1 MSLAKL
7 QNLPVEV
14 LLLLVE
20 HATSDGDSD
29 DDSDRDDSD
38 RDDSDRDDSDRDD
51 SDRDDSDRDDSDR
64 DDSTDCGSNGHH
76 YNDNGQARNRQ
87 HLFGSLCRV
96 NRRFHSIFE
105 PLLYR
110 AAIATENNVITTLA
124 ARDGRLDTLK
134 KAVEYGADLNSVTW
148 VPIPN
153 WSPPGDLD
161 RDLRGTEECP
171 RDTSW
176 GICWA
181 TPLHMAVCE
190 GRYDVV
196 KYLLSL
202 GVDVD
207 VPGKLLC
214 GCMSMGEIVAG
225 LDLNWSPELWDG
237 VVIASGV
244 WTPLHYAICRRKS
257 DIARFLISQGASLD
271 TTRYPDR
278 DEIPRD
284 NGIASLFGLDLSK
297 PKKSASIRNRLGT
310 LICSVGTSG
319 SMFDGHEE
327 VVGGDGY
334 GGREPLADSVA
345 AIHTAAVINDQS
357 MIRHL
362 VVDCGFD
369 INAKDGGGATA
380 LHYSLTANDIK
391 TVRCV
396 LSLGADPNIDL
407 DIDCHP
413 AVNSAAAWLVSYYSY
428 LVLMTQQDLPPSWV
442 FERAGN
448 RGTRAKFISQALG
461 ALLDHGVSCWVGDNA
476 SNPKC
481 LALYQAQVDSYWVL
495 RSRKHVY
502 DSCFKRFLEGAMTEY
517 DPAVCCDLK
526 SSVMKLFLYILI
538 WEDFDNTIEL
548 FSTIVNVAG
557 VRIIYLKALCRMTPP
572 NLQCLPTEVLLLIVS
587 GVGEKQRRAA
597 LAGLSRANKTLHT
610 TCNPFLYHDAIKDN
624 APEIT
629 TLAARHGNLDT
640 LMKAHEY
647 GADLNAVT
655 WVPIPSWTEKGNVI
669 SQDWSKIADDDFGYA
684 WATPLAVA
692 TCEGHYHVVK
702 YLLTLHVDVDA
713 PGKLFCDCDVP
724 KSILEDAPMDPWDIL
739 NTTYLE
745 TVCCA
750 GVWTPLHFA
759 LCRNKTS
766 IARLL
771 ISYGASLTNTR
782 YPVRSQ
788 IPRRNGI
795 ATLFGLDTVD
805 TPKAAAIRKRL
816 GSLILSLGPREI
828 VQSEDGDTEADD
840 DDSASGAEWID
851 DAGST
856 ACVIHTAVTTGNEA
870 IVRLLVLDHN
880 VDINQADS
888 KGATVLHYALK
899 TTRVEM
905 I

>member
-1 MSLAKL
+1 
-7 QNLPVEV
+7 
-14 LLLLVE
+14 
-20 HATSDGDSD
+20 
-29 DDSDRDDSD
+29 
-38 RDDSDRDDSDRDD
+38 
-51 SDRDDSDRDDSDR
+51 
-64 DDSTDCGSNGHH
+64 
-76 YNDNGQARNRQ
+76 
-87 HLFGSLCRV
+87 
-96 NRRFHSIFE
+96 IFE

-110 AAIATENNVITTLA
+110 TAIEIENNVITTLA

-134 KAVEYGADLNSVTW
+134 KAVEYGADLNTVTW

-153 WSPPGDLD
+153 WYPPGNLD
-161 RDLRGTEECP
+161 ADLRGTEECP

-196 KYLLSL
+196 KYLFSI
-202 GVDVD
+202 GVDFD

-214 GCMSMGEIVAG
+214 GCLSMGEIVAG
-225 LDLNWSPELWDG
+225 LDLDWYPRLWDAM
-237 VVIASGV
+237 VIASGV

-257 DIARFLISQGASLD
+257 SVARFLISQGASLD

-278 DEIPRD
+278 DKIPRD

-297 PKKSASIRNRLGT
+297 PKKSASIRNRLDT

-319 SMFDGHEE
+319 PMFDDHEK
-327 VVGGDGY
+327 VIGGDGY

-345 AIHTAAVINDQS
+345 AIHTAAVMNDRS

-362 VVDCGFD
+362 VMDCGFN

-413 AVNSAAAWLVSYYSY
+413 AVNSAAAWLVSYYGS
-428 LVLMTQQDLPPSWV
+428 LVFMTQQELPPSWV

-476 SNPKC
+476 GNPKC
-481 LALYQAQVDSYWVL
+481 LALYHAQADSDWIL
-495 RSRKHVY
+495 FSRKHVY
-502 DSCFKRFLEGAMTEY
+502 DGCFKRFLEGAMTEY
-517 DPAVCCDLK
+517 DPAVCCDLQ
-526 SSVMKLFLYILI
+526 SSVMKLFFHILT
-538 WEDFDNTIEL
+538 WEDFDNTTEL
-548 FSTIVNVAG
+548 LSTIVNVAG
-557 VRIIYLKALCRMTPP
+557 PIDFSATIDDSVPDEYRLIGDEHMSLVVFCFLALERDHGSPKHMRRRRIIYLKALCMMTPP

-587 GVGEKQRRAA
+587 SVGEQQRRTA
-597 LAGLSRANKTLHT
+597 LAGLSRANKALHT

-629 TLAARHGNLDT
+629 TVAARHGNLDT

-669 SQDWSKIADDDFGYA
+669 SQDWSKIGDDDFGYA

-724 KSILEDAPMDPWDIL
+724 KSILKDAPMNPWEIL
-739 NTTYLE
+739 HPTYLE

-759 LCRNKTS
+759 LCRGKTS

-771 ISYGASLTNTR
+771 ISCGASLTNTR

-795 ATLFGLDTVD
+795 ASLFGLDTVD
-805 TPKAAAIRKRL
+805 TPKAAAIRERL

-828 VQSEDGDTEADD
+828 VQSEDGDPEADD
-840 DDSASGAEWID
+840 GYSESGAGWIE
-851 DAGST
+851 DAGLT
-856 ACVIHTAVTTGNEA
+856 ACAIHTAVTTGNEA
-870 IVRLLVLDHN
+870 IVRHLVLDHN
-880 VDINQADS
+880 VDIDQADS
-888 KGATVLHYALK
+888 KGATALHYALSTQSVK
-899 TTRVEM
+899 M

>member
-1 MSLAKL
+1 MSLARL
-7 QNLPVEV
+7 QNLPIEV

-20 HATSDGDSD
+20 HATSDGGSD

-38 RDDSDRDDSDRDD
+38 RDN
-51 SDRDDSDRDDSDR
+51 SDRDDSDR
-64 DDSTDCGSNGHH
+64 DDSTDGGSDGHH
-76 YNDNGQARNRQ
+76 YSDNEKARNRQ

-153 WSPPGDLD
+153 WSPLGDLD
-161 RDLRGTEECP
+161 MDLRGTEECP

-196 KYLLSL
+196 KYLFSI

-225 LDLNWSPELWDG
+225 LDPNWPPELWDG

-257 DIARFLISQGASLD
+257 DVARFLISQGASLD

-297 PKKSASIRNRLGT
+297 PKKSASIRNRLDT

-319 SMFDGHEE
+319 PMFDDHEE

-428 LVLMTQQDLPPSWV
+428 LVLMTQQDLPPWV

-476 SNPKC
+476 GNPKC

-526 SSVMKLFLYILI
+526 SSVMKLFFYVLI

-548 FSTIVNVAG
+548 FSTIVSVAG
-557 VRIIYLKALCRMTPP
+557 PIDFSATIDDSIPDDYRLIGDEHMSLVAFCFLALERDHESPKHM
-572 NLQCLPTEVLLLIVS
+572 
-587 GVGEKQRRAA
+587 RRRR
-597 LAGLSRANKTLHT
+597 LASTLAKCEWLRARS
-610 TCNPFLYHDAIKDN
+610 A
-624 APEIT
+624 IT
-629 TLAARHGNLDT
+629 TPDMLEYLDALT
-640 LMKAHEY
+640 GE
-647 GADLNAVT
+647 
-655 WVPIPSWTEKGNVI
+655 
-669 SQDWSKIADDDFGYA
+669 
-684 WATPLAVA
+684 
-692 TCEGHYHVVK
+692 TC
-702 YLLTLHVDVDA
+702 
-713 PGKLFCDCDVP
+713 
-724 KSILEDAPMDPWDIL
+724 
-739 NTTYLE
+739 
-745 TVCCA
+745 
-750 GVWTPLHFA
+750 
-759 LCRNKTS
+759 
-766 IARLL
+766 
-771 ISYGASLTNTR
+771 
-782 YPVRSQ
+782 
-788 IPRRNGI
+788 RR
-795 ATLFGLDTVD
+795 TMH
-805 TPKAAAIRKRL
+805 KKRFL
-816 GSLILSLGPREI
+816 
-828 VQSEDGDTEADD
+828 
-840 DDSASGAEWID
+840 
-851 DAGST
+851 
-856 ACVIHTAVTTGNEA
+856 
-870 IVRLLVLDHN
+870 
-880 VDINQADS
+880 
-888 KGATVLHYALK
+888 
-899 TTRVEM
+899 
-905 I
+905 